1 MTIMNDKKQKSAVS
15 PDFPAKLRRARKEK
29 GLSQGQLAQ
38 RISAD
43 LQRVSKYER
52 GVNIP
57 TTDIM
62 VRIADALDVSLDYLL
77 RNGKNRVLG
86 KIRDTE
92 LIDQF
97 SQIDALPDDDRK
109 HLKALIEA
117 FVKKHLFE
125 QLAMK

>member
-1 MTIMNDKKQKSAVS
+1 
-15 PDFPAKLRRARKEK
+15 
-29 GLSQGQLAQ
+29 
-38 RISAD
+38 
-43 LQRVSKYER
+43 
-52 GVNIP
+52 
-57 TTDIM
+57 
-62 VRIADALDVSLDYLL
+62 LDVSLDNLL
-77 RNGKNRVLG
+77 RNGKNRVIG

-97 SQIDALPDDDRK
+97 AQIDALPDDDRK